1 MRRYIYYLIIL
12 MSLISVL
19 WTVQLSTAKYKDTSE
34 INLSITSTPLYF
46 EHSGTNKKIPYNYN
60 TANIDLTVHNYIDK
74 YCTLENI
81 NYEISI
87 TNSNYTFSVD
97 EISAIENSVPLEIQG
112 GDRHSKTLNIDFFR
126 LDTTDVPAYE
136 DVEVIVKTN
145 YPYSYQTSFTVTI
158 TNGAIEVLGN
168 PTNWTKDDVTLD
180 VVHVTEGTVLTE
192 YSFDGGN
199 TWQAES
205 TKTYTE
211 NVEGLQIYAKDTI
224 GSILGP
230 IEVDITKIDKTAPEF
245 QITNDIEYNTDGT
258 TKEVETLIVY
268 LGESTSVLKNI
279 NAHDT
284 QSGLSETGIKCYF
297 GDMEL
302 ITTDVATSVG
312 RYKLTY
318 KVQDNLGNESTIERE
333 ALVRWPLAGKYVV
346 ARQNVIGSGLGTETI
361 GMGLY
366 ADDATTGKDTN
377 LPFASKYYY
386 SGKTVNNYVSF
397 PNTSRD
403 GTSATTWRIINVA
416 ENDTIKIVV
425 NTELEDKYSLSDTAI
440 NRWKIHKMALFTKTI
455 PNWISTG
462 YVGDSSN
469 DYYLDFSDSGHIEK
483 ATFYVGAVYR
493 RGTDSSDSST
503 QLEVIDER
511 TNIAAYEKD
520 YSNEEALSMIA
531 WPSKLGFINVTDITK
546 SANSENVFSIRS
558 MQENTGAF
566 KNTSWMHLGETEWSM
581 NSCSSQ
587 SNQFWRLENSKF
599 LSKLTSNIY
608 KGVIRP
614 VVYLKNDTILSGT
627 GASGDPFVVQED
639 WRWFDSYQIIQ

>member
-1 MRRYIYYLIIL
+1 MKRYICYLIIL
-12 MSLISVL
+12 ISLISIL

-46 EHSGTNKKIPYNYN
+46 EHSGTNIKIPYNNN

-97 EISAIENSVPLEIQG
+97 GISATENVVPLEIQG
-112 GDRHSKTLNIDFFR
+112 GDRHSSILHIEFSR
-126 LDTTDVPAYE
+126 LDTTDIPAYE
-136 DVEVIVKTN
+136 DVEVIVKTS
-145 YPYSYQTSFTVTI
+145 YPYSYQSSFTVTI

-168 PTNWTKDDVTLD
+168 PTNWTKDNVTLE
-180 VVHVTEGTVLTE
+180 VVHVTEGTELTE

-205 TKTYTE
+205 TKTYTK

-224 GSILGP
+224 GSLLGP
-230 IEVDITKIDKTAPEF
+230 VEVDITKIDNTAPEF
-245 QITNDIEYNTDGT
+245 QITNDIEYNADGT

-284 QSGLSETGIKCYF
+284 QSGLSETGIKCYV
-297 GDMEL
+297 GDME
-302 ITTDVATSVG
+302 ITTTDIATTVG

-346 ARQNVIGSGLGTETI
+346 ARQNVIGSGVGTETI

-366 ADDATTGKDTN
+366 ADDETTGKDTN
-377 LPFASKYYY
+377 IPFASKYYY
-386 SGKTVNNYVSF
+386 SGKTVDNYVSF

-416 ENDTIKIVV
+416 ENDTVKIIV
-425 NTELEDKYSLSDTAI
+425 NTKLNDKYTLSDTAI
-440 NRWKIHKMALFTKTI
+440 NRWKVHKMAFFTQTI
-455 PNWISTG
+455 PGWISSG
-462 YVGDSSN
+462 YVGDNSS
-469 DYYLDFSDSGHIEK
+469 DYYINFSDTGHIQE
-483 ATFYVGAVYR
+483 AIFYIGAVYR
-493 RGTDSSDSST
+493 RGTDASESST
-503 QLEVIDER
+503 LLEVTDER
-511 TNIAAYEKD
+511 TNISAYEGD
-520 YSNEEALSMIA
+520 YGSEEALGMLA
-531 WPSKLGFINVTDITK
+531 WKSKLGIINVTDVTK
-546 SANSENVFSIRS
+546 SANSANVFSIRS
-558 MQENTGAF
+558 MQENQSAF
-566 KNTSWMHLGETEWSM
+566 EDTSWMHLGETEWSL
-581 NSCSSQ
+581 NACSSQ
-587 SNQFWRLENSKF
+587 SNQFWRLEDTQF
-599 LSKLTSNIY
+599 VSKLTSNIY
-608 KGVIRP
+608 KGVMRP

-627 GASGDPFVVQED
+627 GTSGDPFVVQED
-639 WRWFDSYQIIQ
+639 WRWFDTYQVVQ